1 MTRDPGRV
9 KMIGLRLG
17 MVRSDLRRKPGMARD
32 DEEEALPR
40 KRAWLEK
47 LTLDM
52 LGIEEL
58 RDYIAALR
66 DEIVRVE
73 AEIAR
78 KSSHRDAAETFFR
91 KS

>member
-1 MTRDPGRV
+1 
-9 KMIGLRLG
+9 
-17 MVRSDLRRKPGMARD
+17 MARE

-47 LTLDM
+47 LVLDM

-66 DEIVRVE
+66 EEILRVE

-78 KSSHRDAAETFFR
+78 KSSHRDVAESFFR
-91 KS
+91 KP